1 MPVCAI
7 TKRECAPGDAVSYH
21 TVRPS
26 LARFIQKEHPEFTP
40 DSWISREALNGFRA
54 EYVEDALE
62 EELGE
67 ITDME
72 REVIDSLKENE
83 IISEAPDK
91 DEEDANRTLGERI
104 SDGVADFG
112 GSWKFIISFSVLIV
126 LWMCA
131 NIFLWKHQSAPDP
144 YPFILLNLL
153 LSCIAAF
160 QAPII
165 MMSQHRQETRD
176 REHAEQDYRV
186 NLKSELEIRH
196 LHEKM
201 DHLMQHH
208 IQRLMDIQQVQGEL
222 LRELTDRLPPK
233 ARGNPN
239 SPLPAQP

>member
-1 MPVCAI
+1 MPFCAI
-7 TKRECAPGDAVSYH
+7 TKRGFASEDAVSYH

-26 LARFIQKEHPEFTP
+26 LARFIQKEHPEFGP
-40 DSWISREALNGFRA
+40 ESWISREALNGFRA
-54 EYVEDALE
+54 EYVEDTLE

-67 ITDME
+67 ITEME
-72 REVIDSLKENE
+72 REVIDSLKEHD
-83 IISEAPDK
+83 IISEAPD
-91 DEEDANRTLGERI
+91 EEEDDANRTLGERI

-112 GSWKFIISFSVLIV
+112 GSWKFIILFSILIV

-131 NIFLWKHQSAPDP
+131 NIFLWKQQSAPDP

-222 LRELTDRLPPK
+222 LRELTERLPPK
-233 ARGNPN
+233 TRNNPD
-239 SPLPAQP
+239 SLPTPQQ